1 MLHSFQTSIVLLY
14 IVKSSETLKENTKI
28 NGNKFIITVSG
39 SIRDVWSEADASLYK
54 KVTGGVLSEVEL
66 NLN

>member
-54 KVTGGVLSEVEL
+54 KVTAGVLSEVEL